1 MESLKS
7 IIKWLKPHWKKHE
20 TKNPVHKLAD
30 FYYHLK
36 GWDVYPK
43 EFWKSERVK
52 KERKYQYARNAA
64 AAKKILFYCEGNLD
78 EAMKDL
84 WKTAYLA
91 EKGGY
96 DWRIETVIKKWERKE
111 V

>member
-7 IIKWLKPHWKKHE
+7 IIKWLKPHWKKHK
-20 TKNPVHKLAD
+20 TKNPVHKLTD
-30 FYYHLK
+30 FYYHLQ
-36 GWDVYPK
+36 GWDIYPK
-43 EFWKSERVK
+43 SFWKSEKVK
-52 KERKYQYARNAA
+52 KERKYQYARNAT

-91 EKGGY
+91 QKGDY

-111 V
+111 I